1 MVVAAVR
8 GGGGVWGSLGVGK
21 RDLLM
26 CNETSSAVV
35 ATIVATDVDLTI
47 KLLMRN

>member
-1 MVVAAVR
+1 MIVVVVR

-26 CNETSSAVV
+26 CNESSTAGV
-35 ATIVATDVDLTI
+35 ATIVVTGVDLTI
-47 KLLMRN
+47 KVPMCN

>member
-1 MVVAAVR
+1 MVVAAVG
-8 GGGGVWGSLGVGK
+8 GGGGVWGSLGVSK

-35 ATIVATDVDLTI
+35 ATIVVAGVDLTI
-47 KLLMRN
+47 KILM